1 MARIGSFGDII
12 FEVSDDK
19 ILTFKD
25 YNRKG
30 SSRWNQ
36 YEIIGNKPKSD
47 FDGPGL
53 EEISISILL
62 KVELGVNP
70 SKQLEIIRNMKDTG
84 KPALLILGNKPISP
98 NYWVITDMEENDHI
112 IDNRGNILKAD
123 VTLSLMEYFVP
134 KKSEQKVTV
143 SKTSSNASSSSKS
156 IGKMT
161 ITVKSV
167 HIRSG
172 PGTSYKVLGYAFKG
186 DTLTVYSEKNGWY
199 YLGNGKYITASS
211 KYSTFKKG

>member
-62 KVELGVNP
+62 KVELGVSP
-70 SKQLEIIRNMKDTG
+70 SEQLEIIRNMKDTG